1 MDGKKLT
8 CLECG
13 QINRVPDDR
22 LGPDAKCGTCGAA
35 LIHSKAIEV
44 DPDILA
50 KAARNDDI
58 PLVVDFW
65 APWCGPCK
73 MIAPLIDELAA
84 DYDGKAKVG
93 KINIDNEGDL
103 AAKFNVSSIPT
114 LLIIKDGKEANR
126 FIGVTSKSD
135 LAAALDSATS

>member
-1 MDGKKLT
+1 MSNVPELT
-8 CLECG
+8 SA
-13 QINRVPDDR
+13 NFDDTVKEGVT
-22 LGPDAKCGTCGAA
+22 L
-35 LIHSKAIEV
+35 
-44 DPDILA
+44 
-50 KAARNDDI
+50 
-58 PLVVDFW
+58 VDFW
-65 APWCGPCK
+65 AEWCGPCK

-84 DYDGKAKVG
+84 DFDGKAKVG

-114 LLIIKDGKEANR
+114 LLILKDGEEANR